1 MLQILKYFHCFA
13 ILRLVSVLLM
23 RLYDWLERNCVH
35 PTVTVELALMH
46 CAKPNRPQNQGNA
59 NEQEGKIGQVAS

>member
-23 RLYDWLERNCVH
+23 RLYDWLERNWVH
-35 PTVTVELALMH
+35 PTVPVLH